1 MVCCAAVALSERLIL
16 ARTSLARCVRI
27 SMLPLLRI
35 GGYVV
40 FARQG
45 AGSGFNM

>member
-1 MVCCAAVALSERLIL
+1 MVCCAAVAPSERLIL
-16 ARTSLARCVRI
+16 AGTSLARCVRI
-27 SMLPLLRI
+27 GVLPLQCI

-45 AGSGFNM
+45 AG